1 MHCYN
6 LIIVGISFSV
16 CIRFNLSSSVNECH
30 QQEALL
36 CIFDRQCEE
45 GKKMSMY
52 IPWRWFHF
60 RMAAIFMYACE
71 IGIKNTKK
79 KAQKIKI
86 ARCFQFASYAYL
98 CVCFFFARTWVSH
111 ITNTKPNMHSNIR
124 FQFISFLPRT
134 QQFQAYKISVMRSKE
149 TDEQRRIDK
158 SRYKTS
164 SKRLKGYRNTCIYSQ
179 FHRSFLFSLRQ
190 KNCL

>member
-1 MHCYN
+1 MVRENSNHYNGNEEKCVHCYN

-79 KAQKIKI
+79 KGPKNQN
-86 ARCFQFASYAYL
+86 CPLLS
-98 CVCFFFARTWVSH
+98 VCFIRLFVCVFFSHEREWVTS
-111 ITNTKPNMHSNIR
+111 
-124 FQFISFLPRT
+124 
-134 QQFQAYKISVMRSKE
+134 
-149 TDEQRRIDK
+149 RIQ
-158 SRYKTS
+158 
-164 SKRLKGYRNTCIYSQ
+164 NQTCIQIFDSNS
-179 FHRSFLFSLRQ
+179 FHFYREHNNFKRIKYLWCDQ
-190 KNCL
+190 KRRMNREG